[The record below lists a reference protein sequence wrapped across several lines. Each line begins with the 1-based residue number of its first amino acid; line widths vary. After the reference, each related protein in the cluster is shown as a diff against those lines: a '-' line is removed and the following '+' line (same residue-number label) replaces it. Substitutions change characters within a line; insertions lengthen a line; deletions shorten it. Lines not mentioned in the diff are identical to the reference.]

1 VTCACGAQ
9 WLGGVCD
16 NCGRTQPRDE
26 ARGTVG
32 GTLAARICGLSKYGG
47 PLSAYF
53 EMTADVQAERRP
65 EMSRGTMLEESVLAL
80 GKERLGPDIIGGWT
94 HHPVPVRP
102 QTMPHAHATLD
113 ALWWSPDGRTII
125 LPDAKTVNTESMGED
140 WGPDGSDQVPA
151 EYHAQ
156 LLWYHGVC
164 RAAGMN
170 VADEALLPTLCGPEA
185 ELQWA
190 ARLVQKTGGP
200 LVLADLEGTG
210 LELRVYRVE
219 WDPEAFRLMDERV
232 RRFLREHV
240 EPRVPPEPGPGDLL
254 ERDLRAVA
262 KGLKAEPGRV
272 LDFDRLPPAE
282 QALVLELLDA
292 NRQRKA
298 WADKEEQAA
307 ARVRLLMATAEEV
320 RGLPGG
326 ARVTW
331 RERQS
336 GRVFM
341 VSEPRGGK

>member
-1 VTCACGAQ
+1 VP
-9 WLGGVCD
+9 L
-16 NCGRTQPRDE
+16 
-26 ARGTVG
+26 TVG
-32 GTLAARICGLSKYGG
+32 GTLAARVCGLSKYGG
-47 PLSAYF
+47 PLAAYF
-53 EMTADVQAERRP
+53 EMTENIQAERKP
-65 EMSRGTMLEESVLAL
+65 EMSRGVVLEESVLAMWA
-80 GKERLGPDIIGGWT
+80 ERAGVAS
-94 HHPVPVRP
+94 HRVSRP
-102 QTMPHAHATLD
+102 PQALLAASMPYAHATLD
-113 ALWWSPDGRTII
+113 AYWIVAPGAPRLLPPII
-125 LPDAKTVNTESMGED
+125 APLDAKTANTESMGEE

-151 EYHAQ
+151 EYQAQ
-156 LLWYHGVC
+156 LQWYHGVC

-190 ARLVQKTGGP
+190 ARLVQKTGKP
-200 LVLADLEGTG
+200 LALGDLEGTG
-210 LELRVYRVE
+210 LDLRVYRVE
-219 WDPEAFRLMDERV
+219 WDAEAFRLMDERV

-298 WADKEEQAA
+298 WAEKEEQAA

-336 GRVFM
+336 CRVFM

>member
-1 VTCACGAQ
+1 MTM
-9 WLGGVCD
+9 
-16 NCGRTQPRDE
+16 
-26 ARGTVG
+26 TVG
-32 GTLAARICGLSKYGG
+32 GTLAAQICRVSRWGG
-47 PLSAYF
+47 PLSAF
-53 EMTADVQAERRP
+53 FALTADVQAERNAA
-65 EMSRGTMLEESVLAL
+65 MGRGVVLEESVLAMWA
-80 GKERLGPDIIGGWT
+80 ERDGWAWT
-94 HHPVPVRP
+94 AGLKVEPE
-102 QTMPHAHATLD
+102 TMPHAHATLD
-113 ALWWSPDGRTII
+113 ARAWPRGVNLSEAVLTI
-125 LPDAKTVNTESMGED
+125 PDAKTANIYEMGED

-151 EYHAQ
+151 EYQAQ
-156 LLWYHGVC
+156 LQWYHGVC
-164 RAAGMN
+164 RAAGMH

-190 ARLVQKTGGP
+190 ARLVQKTGKP
-200 LVLADLEGTG
+200 LALADLEGTG

-219 WDPEAFRLMDERV
+219 WDAKAFRLMDERV

-326 ARVTW
+326 ARISW
-331 RERQS
+331 KEMSS
-336 GRVFM
+336 GGRRF
-341 VSEPRGGK
+341 EPREPKGGK